1 MKQMEEELIR
11 VPIMMSLQWNYAA
24 GRCFSHLFEA
34 LKNEGK
40 ILAVKCPQCGRVY
53 LPPRPVCG
61 DCFVEMREWVEVSHQ
76 GTVRAFTIMRV
87 PFLDPSTGQPRPV
100 PFGMAL
106 IQLDGA
112 DTTLNHYLGEAD
124 VTRLRIGLRVEAV
137 FRERRQGTMSD
148 ILYFKPVE

>member
-1 MKQMEEELIR
+1 MEEELIR
-11 VPIMMSLQWNYAA
+11 VPITMNLQWNYAA
-24 GRCFSHLFEA
+24 GRYFSRLFQA

-40 ILAVKCPQCGRVY
+40 ILAVKCSRCGRVY

-61 DCFVEMREWVEVSHQ
+61 NCFAEMQEWVEVSHQ
-76 GTVRAFTIMRV
+76 GTVRAFTVVHI
-87 PFLDPSTGQPRPV
+87 PFLDPSTGQPRAV

-112 DTTLNHYLGEAD
+112 DTTLNHYLGGIEL
-124 VTRLRIGLRVEAV
+124 TKLRIGQRVEAV
-137 FRERRQGTMSD
+137 FRQERQGTMSD